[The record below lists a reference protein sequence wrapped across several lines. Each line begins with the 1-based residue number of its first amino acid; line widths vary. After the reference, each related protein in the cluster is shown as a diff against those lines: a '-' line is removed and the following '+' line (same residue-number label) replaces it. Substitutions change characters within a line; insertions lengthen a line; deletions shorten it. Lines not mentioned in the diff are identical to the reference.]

1 MTLRDRLDE
10 ALKSAMLAR
19 DATAVA
25 TVRLILAA
33 LKDRDI
39 NERSQGNIEGL
50 SDIQIAELLQA
61 MIRQRRE
68 SIKFYTEGNRPEL
81 AQQEADEIDVIKR
94 FLPQQ
99 MSADA
104 IAAAVDQAIAATGA
118 GSLKDTGRV
127 MGLLR
132 QRFAGRMDFAKA
144 SASVRQRLVQERRE

>member
-1 MTLRDRLDE
+1 MTLRDRLNE
-10 ALKSAMLAR
+10 TLKSAMLAR

-39 NERSQGNIEGL
+39 TERSRGNPEGL
-50 SDIQIAELLQA
+50 DDIQIAELLQA
-61 MIRQRRE
+61 MIKQRRE
-68 SIKFYTEGNRPEL
+68 SIQFYTKAGRAEL
-81 AQQEADEIDVIKR
+81 AQQEADEIEVIKR

-104 IAAAVDQAIAATGA
+104 VAAAVDQAIAEIDA
-118 GSLKDTGRV
+118 GSIKDTGRV

-132 QRFAGRMDFAKA
+132 RRFAGRMDFSKA
-144 SASVRQRLVQERRE
+144 GARVRQRLG